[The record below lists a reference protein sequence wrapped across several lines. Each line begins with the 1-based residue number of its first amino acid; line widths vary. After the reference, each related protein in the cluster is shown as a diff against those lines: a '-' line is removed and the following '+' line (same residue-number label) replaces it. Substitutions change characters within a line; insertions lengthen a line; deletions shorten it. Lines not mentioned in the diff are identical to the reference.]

1 MTIAVLPGSFD
12 PPTIGHLDLIRR
24 ATRLAEEVV
33 VAVGTNPAKTARFTP
48 AQRVAF
54 LREALG
60 DVEGVSIGI
69 ADGLLVDFCREV
81 GATLVVKGIRD
92 AADISWETTQA
103 TVNREIGGVETVF
116 LPTRPDLMHVSSS
129 IVKELASWGLDVSR
143 YVPPAVARALADN
156 GGAVAGAAHEGGHHV

>member
-1 MTIAVLPGSFD
+1 MTTAVLPGSFD

-24 ATRLAEEVV
+24 AARLADDVV
-33 VAVGTNPAKTARFTP
+33 VAVGTNPAKTPRFTP
-48 AQRVAF
+48 VERVAF

-60 DVEGVSIGI
+60 DLEGVRVGVVE
-69 ADGLLVDFCREV
+69 GLLVDFCRAQ

-116 LPTRPDLMHVSSS
+116 LPTRPELMHVSSS

-156 GGAVAGAAHEGGHHV
+156 GGAATGAANEGGHDV